1 MAKKMLLLILALF
14 LAVSAA
20 CAEESPET
28 LMEKAVRI
36 AEDGDDLIR
45 QSEDDVY
52 DGLGIE
58 PEDYTDWAY
67 LSGRESLLG
76 RELLAFRA
84 ADDEAA
90 ERIVELLEGYRQYHM
105 EMTRNYPDQAEKYR
119 ALSEAEVKQEGLMIV
134 LSVDAP
140 DPAEAELLLQEE

>member
-1 MAKKMLLLILALF
+1 MTNKILIVFLALC
-14 LAVSAA
+14 LTITSAW
-20 CAEESPET
+20 AEDTQET
-28 LMEKAVRI
+28 LMDKAVRI

-67 LSGRESLLG
+67 LSGKESLLG

-84 ADDEAA
+84 VDDNAA

>member
-1 MAKKMLLLILALF
+1 MFRKILILLTVLC
-14 LAVSAA
+14 LAAAA
-20 CAEESPET
+20 CAEEAPET
-28 LMEKAVRI
+28 LMEKAVRL
-36 AEDGDDLIR
+36 AEDGEDLIR

-76 RELLAFRA
+76 RELLVFRA
-84 ADDEAA
+84 VDEEAA
-90 ERIVELLEGYRQYHM
+90 ERIAELLEGYRQYHM

-119 ALSEAEVKQEGLMIV
+119 ALSEAEVKRNGLMVV

-140 DPAEAELLLQEE
+140 DPTEAELLLQEE

>member
-1 MAKKMLLLILALF
+1 MFRKILIVMAVLCLT
-14 LAVSAA
+14 VAA
-20 CAEESPET
+20 AWAEETPET
-28 LMEKAVRI
+28 LMDRAVRI
-36 AEDGDDLIR
+36 AKDGDNLIR

-58 PEDYTDWAY
+58 PKDYTDWAY
-67 LSGRESLLG
+67 LSGRESLEG

-84 ADDEAA
+84 ANDEAA
-90 ERIVELLEGYRQYHM
+90 ERIEELLEGYRQYHM

-119 ALSEAEVKQEGLMIV
+119 ALSEAEVKREGLMIV

>member
-1 MAKKMLLLILALF
+1 MTNKILIVFLALC
-14 LAVSAA
+14 LTITSAW
-20 CAEESPET
+20 AEDTQET
-28 LMEKAVRI
+28 LMDKAVRI

-67 LSGRESLLG
+67 LSGKESLLG

-84 ADDEAA
+84 VDDNAA

-119 ALSEAEVKQEGLMIV
+119 ALSEAEVKRKGLMVV

>member
-1 MAKKMLLLILALF
+1 MTNKILIVFLALC
-14 LAVSAA
+14 LTITSAW
-20 CAEESPET
+20 AEDTQET
-28 LMEKAVRI
+28 LMDKAVRI

-67 LSGRESLLG
+67 LSGKESLLG

-84 ADDEAA
+84 VDDNAA

-119 ALSEAEVKQEGLMIV
+119 ALSEAEVKQEGLLIV

>member
-1 MAKKMLLLILALF
+1 MTNKILIVFLALC
-14 LAVSAA
+14 LTITSAW
-20 CAEESPET
+20 AEDTQET
-28 LMEKAVRI
+28 LMDKAVRI

-67 LSGRESLLG
+67 LSGKESLLG

-84 ADDEAA
+84 VDDNAA

-119 ALSEAEVKQEGLMIV
+119 ALSEAEVKQAGLLIV

>member
-1 MAKKMLLLILALF
+1 MFRKILIVMAVLCLT
-14 LAVSAA
+14 VAA
-20 CAEESPET
+20 AWAEETPET
-28 LMEKAVRI
+28 LMDRAVRI
-36 AEDGDDLIR
+36 AKDGDNLIR

-67 LSGRESLLG
+67 LSGRESLEG

-84 ADDEAA
+84 ANDEAA
-90 ERIVELLEGYRQYHM
+90 ERIEELLEGYRQYHM

-119 ALSEAEVKQEGLMIV
+119 ALSEAEVKREGLMIV

>member
-1 MAKKMLLLILALF
+1 MFRKILILLTVLC
-14 LAVSAA
+14 LAAAA
-20 CAEESPET
+20 CAEEAPET
-28 LMEKAVRI
+28 LMEKAVRL
-36 AEDGDDLIR
+36 AEDGEDLIR

-76 RELLAFRA
+76 RELLVFRA
-84 ADDEAA
+84 VDEEAA
-90 ERIVELLEGYRQYHM
+90 ERIAELLEGYRQYHM

-119 ALSEAEVKQEGLMIV
+119 ALSEAEVKRKGLMVV

>member
-1 MAKKMLLLILALF
+1 MFRKILILLTVLC
-14 LAVSAA
+14 LAAAA
-20 CAEESPET
+20 CAEEAPET
-28 LMEKAVRI
+28 LMEKAVRL
-36 AEDGDDLIR
+36 AEDGEDLIR

-76 RELLAFRA
+76 RELLVFRA
-84 ADDEAA
+84 VDEEAA
-90 ERIVELLEGYRQYHM
+90 ERIAELLEGYRQYHM

-119 ALSEAEVKQEGLMIV
+119 ALSEAEVKREGLMVV
-134 LSVDAP
+134 LSVSAP
-140 DPAEAELLLQEE
+140 NPAEAELLLQEE

>member
-1 MAKKMLLLILALF
+1 MMKKMMTVLMALCF
-14 LAVSAA
+14 VLTAA
-20 CAEESPET
+20 CAETAPDT
-28 LMEKAVRI
+28 LMEKAIRI
-36 AEDGDDLIR
+36 AEDGEDLIR

-76 RELLAFRA
+76 RELLVFRA
-84 ADDEAA
+84 VDEEAA
-90 ERIVELLEGYRQYHM
+90 ERIAELLEGYRQYHM

-119 ALSEAEVKQEGLMIV
+119 ALSEAEVKREGLMVV
-134 LSVDAP
+134 LSVSAP
-140 DPAEAELLLQEE
+140 NPAEAELLLQEE